1 MRCRRSKCRRRPSQ
15 DMSWSSPATRRSTRV
30 DTDAARVVIGDESQ
44 LYCNSQFVERVTW
57 AYGSDVK
64 RLTTTPDVL
73 VQSSAHGTPH
83 PATLRIVEGR
93 TVEVA
98 WVDKQRRIAPGQSV
112 VFYDVTNSFV
122 LGGGIACA
130 HSRF

>member
-1 MRCRRSKCRRRPSQ
+1 
-15 DMSWSSPATRRSTRV
+15 
-30 DTDAARVVIGDESQ
+30 
-44 LYCNSQFVERVTW
+44 
-57 AYGSDVK
+57 
-64 RLTTTPDVL
+64 VL

-83 PATLRIVEGR
+83 PATLRIVEDR
-93 TVEVA
+93 MVEVA